1 MHITTAEL
9 LDALANADIPSEE
22 GVPPNTYSGPEIRAA
37 MRVGYDRFQLVMKRM
52 LASGE
57 VRIVQVR
64 KPAMDGRL
72 ARVRA
77 YQFVAPPKRKR

>member
-1 MHITTAEL
+1 MTITTEEL
-9 LDALANADIPSEE
+9 LDALAKASEQSDE
-22 GVPPNTYSGPEIRAA
+22 MPPHTYSGPEIRAA
-37 MRVGYDRFQLVMKRM
+37 MRVGYDRFQLAMKRL

-64 KPAMDGRL
+64 KFAMDGRL

-77 YQFVAPPKRKR
+77 YQFVAPPKRKK

>member
-1 MHITTAEL
+1 MNITTAEL
-9 LDALANADIPSEE
+9 LDALANATPASEE
-22 GVPPNTYSGPEIRAA
+22 MPPNTYSGPEIRAA
-37 MRVGYDRFQLVMKRM
+37 MGVGYDRFQMTMKRL

-64 KPAMDGRL
+64 KSAMDGRL

-77 YQFVAPPKRKR
+77 YQFVAPPKRKK